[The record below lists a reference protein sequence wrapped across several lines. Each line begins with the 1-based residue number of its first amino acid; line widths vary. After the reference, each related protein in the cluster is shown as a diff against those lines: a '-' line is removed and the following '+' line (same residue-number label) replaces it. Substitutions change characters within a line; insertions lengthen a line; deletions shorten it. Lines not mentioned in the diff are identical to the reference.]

1 VKWNR
6 NQTEWEPLMLDRLA
20 ITIVDGSQSRALL
33 EVLGREGFRATTINA
48 VGGFLHDSLVTLL
61 VGMPQERLARFFALL
76 REYCPRRTR
85 YVPMGVELSMAPGY
99 PMMIEAS
106 VGGASVFV
114 LPIEEFRQL

>member
-1 VKWNR
+1 
-6 NQTEWEPLMLDRLA
+6 MLDRLA
-20 ITIVDGSQSRALL
+20 ITVVDGSQSRALL
-33 EVLGREGFRATTINA
+33 EVFGREGFRATTINA

-61 VGMPQERLARFFALL
+61 VGLPQERLERFFALL

-85 YVPMGVELSMAPGY
+85 YVPMGIELSMAPGY

-114 LPIEEFRQL
+114 LPVEEFRQL